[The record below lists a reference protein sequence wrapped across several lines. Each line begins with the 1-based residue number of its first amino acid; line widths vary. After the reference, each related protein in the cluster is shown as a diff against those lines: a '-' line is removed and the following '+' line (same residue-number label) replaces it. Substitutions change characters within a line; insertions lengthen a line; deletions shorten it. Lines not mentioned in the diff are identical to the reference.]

1 MLLTKGT
8 QAQQRSKREQKEK
21 EKQRESCLG
30 TRRNEER
37 EKARTHPR
45 DPRTA
50 AWTIGNGER
59 PAEERRERQKYRAE
73 KANREIG
80 QAATNSCKDGRT
92 TEGR

>member
-1 MLLTKGT
+1 
-8 QAQQRSKREQKEK
+8 
-21 EKQRESCLG
+21 LG

-59 PAEERRERQKYRAE
+59 PAEGKKERQKYSAE
-73 KANREIG
+73 KASRENG
-80 QAATNSCKDGRT
+80 QAATDCCKDGRT